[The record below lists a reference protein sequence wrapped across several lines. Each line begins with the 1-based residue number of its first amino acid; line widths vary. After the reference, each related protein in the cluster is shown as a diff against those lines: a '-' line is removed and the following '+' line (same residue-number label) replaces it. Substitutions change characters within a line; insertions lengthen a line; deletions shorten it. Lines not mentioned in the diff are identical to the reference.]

1 MKRILVIGS
10 GGREHAIV
18 WALRQ
23 TSPVPL
29 ELFCAPGNA
38 GIGQLAQLV
47 NVSLNDQQE
56 LAAFA
61 ESNSIDLTFVG
72 PEAPLTAG
80 IVDAFDARGLAVV
93 GPPAAAARLEGSKI
107 FAKDFMARHGIP
119 TAVYRVADSPGQAIE
134 ALRSGDFGGA
144 DSAVVIKADG
154 LAAGKGVVVAATR
167 IPGHRRSP
175 PPERPAAARARGD
188 WRTASQ
194 GIRWKRVRRNAV
206 SSSKSANAASRKRR

>member
-47 NVSLNDQQE
+47 NVSVNDQQE

-107 FAKDFMARHGIP
+107 FAKEFMLRREGKVFREMIFNKLTGRENGNSRIEWSKVWKLTKMA
-119 TAVYRVADSPGQAIE
+119 AKMYFDS
-134 ALRSGDFGGA
+134 
-144 DSAVVIKADG
+144 V
-154 LAAGKGVVVAATR
+154 
-167 IPGHRRSP
+167 
-175 PPERPAAARARGD
+175 
-188 WRTASQ
+188 
-194 GIRWKRVRRNAV
+194 
-206 SSSKSANAASRKRR
+206 